1 MERMSNIV
9 KSAVLGLMLSVAAAT
24 GTADSDLCAPFENGV
39 VQESIVAKMLAS
51 AKDGHLYRIKPSSS
65 RVGFCVDSPVGRVEG
80 RFKDFKG
87 GLTFVPT
94 AVAAGDQQAM
104 VMVDTKS
111 LETGA
116 PLIEGMLKGEQFFDV
131 NKYPEIL
138 FVSQQFRWVNSSE
151 AVLIGDL
158 TLHGVTR
165 QVGFHVQLIRKD
177 QAGGQRGEERIL
189 VKATTL
195 ISRAEFGLNAMSTMV
210 GDAVS
215 LCMSVDAV
223 RYRAI

>member
-1 MERMSNIV
+1 MELMSNMV
-9 KSAVLGLMLSVAAAT
+9 KRAGRGMVLCVAAAT
-24 GTADSDLCAPFENGV
+24 GSAGSDLCAPFEHGV
-39 VQESIVAKMLAS
+39 VHESIVQRMLAS
-51 AKDGHLYRIKPSSS
+51 AKDGHLYRIEPSSS
-65 RVGFCVDSPVGRVEG
+65 RVGFCVDSPVGTVEG

-94 AVAAGDQQAM
+94 PVSAGDQQAM

-116 PLIEGMLKGEQFFDV
+116 PLIEGLLKSDQFFDV
-131 NKYPEIL
+131 DKYPEIL
-138 FVSQQFRWVNSSE
+138 FVSKEFRWVNGSE

-165 QVGFHVQLIRKD
+165 EVGFHVRLINKD
-177 QAGGQRGEERIL
+177 RAGGRRGEQRIL

-195 ISRAEFGLNAMSTMV
+195 ISRAEFGLNALSPMV
-210 GDAVS
+210 SDAVS

-223 RYRAI
+223 RYRSI